1 MRFLPAARHHGNQI
15 ILADAP
21 ELAMGVKLY
30 FAKKMLGFCKKPFT
44 VKDKF
49 VFCLTPLGMP
59 GPLPRNIIIKEF
71 HSDGFFLF
79 ANTAINH

>member
-1 MRFLPAARHHGNQI
+1 MRFLPGVRHHGNQI

-21 ELAMGVKLY
+21 ELAMGVKLCV
-30 FAKKMLGFCKKPFT
+30 AKKMLGFCKKPFT
-44 VKDKF
+44 VMALF
-49 VFCLTPLGMP
+49 VFCLAPLAMP
-59 GPLPRNIIIKEF
+59 CSLPRNIIIWEF

>member
-1 MRFLPAARHHGNQI
+1 
-15 ILADAP
+15 LADAP

-59 GPLPRNIIIKEF
+59 GSLPRKIII
-71 HSDGFFLF
+71 
-79 ANTAINH
+79 

>member
-21 ELAMGVKLY
+21 ELAMAVKLY

-44 VKDKF
+44 VMGEF
-49 VFCLTPLGMP
+49 VFCLNPLSMP
-59 GPLPRNIIIKEF
+59 CSLTRNIIIKEF